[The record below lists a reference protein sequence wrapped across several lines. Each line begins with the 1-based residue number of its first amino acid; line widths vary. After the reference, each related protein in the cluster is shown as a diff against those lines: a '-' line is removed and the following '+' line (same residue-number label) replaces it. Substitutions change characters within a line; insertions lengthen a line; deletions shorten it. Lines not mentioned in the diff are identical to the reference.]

1 MKQLSPTLFCQDKT
15 FNIWDRKCSWLTEVS
30 SSFSW
35 ARLSSKSCSRVSVR
49 PLRRGGA
56 GRTAAA
62 GDEDEGGG
70 RGEERGQEEEGGG
83 GEETQGWA
91 VIKEREG
98 WRTKGRGDGE
108 EMLLLSET
116 TQNTWHYLW
125 HHLWQYDISRS
136 QALTSVSVIGQFL
149 AVWVSELFCQLVTD
163 WHKLNFVLRLVK
175 LLIVWRDKHPEFI
188 SSQFVP
194 EDHISDHTRLVSFS
208 CSLFQIILQKSTIK
222 LFTGSQSLTEVKPG
236 RFKTFCDLKLSL
248 IYFNGLNDV
257 DKQSI
262 SSWSSVVSW
271 LSRSIKFS
279 NDWWN

>member
-70 RGEERGQEEEGGG
+70 RGEEMGQEEEGGG

-149 AVWVSELFCQLVTD
+149 AVDKWVS
-163 WHKLNFVLRLVK
+163 
-175 LLIVWRDKHPEFI
+175 
-188 SSQFVP
+188 
-194 EDHISDHTRLVSFS
+194 
-208 CSLFQIILQKSTIK
+208 CS
-222 LFTGSQSLTEVKPG
+222 
-236 RFKTFCDLKLSL
+236 
-248 IYFNGLNDV
+248 
-257 DKQSI
+257 
-262 SSWSSVVSW
+262 VSW
-271 LSRSIKFS
+271 LLIDTNWTLFFVLLSYWLSDVTNIQSSSALSSFLRITSQITHVLFPSAAVCFRSSFK
-279 NDWWN
+279 NQL